1 MLRFAVAMSLLLSV
15 NQLVVAQNSIRV
27 LTSNDDNCLTF
38 TSAMERADG
47 SRLLPLAG
55 WVVGFFSGVAQ
66 ETGIDFLRNADTE
79 ELMTKVYATCKK
91 QPNKSVSLA
100 SEEIANALSFPKIT
114 SVRIRA
120 VRHETNAK

>member
-1 MLRFAVAMSLLLSV
+1 MSLLLSV

-38 TSAMERADG
+38 PSAMEPADG

-66 ETGIDFLRNADTE
+66 GTGIDFLRNADTE